1 MRTGRGLWVRILALG
16 AACVL
21 AINTDASEQQFARDA
36 ELKNWDYDHPHP
48 SGSDNP
54 VPRDSA
60 ANVTASKE
68 ATIFQ
73 PYCGGLR
80 PFPSCVD
87 EIIRIDR
94 ERKEREAHFRRTG
107 QKHNAGLSLTGCYN
121 YCVLRHFPHE
131 TPQQCA
137 ASVPRWK
144 RAAQNRPGL
153 WKTDLHDLL
162 AQECGLASLLP
173 RPRARTD
180 SLGRA
185 GAVIR
190 EHRLLSSRELACS
203 FLEEDGSSKE
213 RVRVNVREKH
223 NKFCGGDPSIAP
235 RRFTLEID
243 LKTGVAYW
251 DHNADMELRPIP
263 NARAS
268 ERTLR

>member
-1 MRTGRGLWVRILALG
+1 MQAWRGVWVGILALG
-16 AACVL
+16 AACML
-21 AINTDASEQQFARDA
+21 ALNTHASAQHSAGRA
-36 ELKNWDYDHPHP
+36 ELKDWDYDDPHP
-48 SGSDNP
+48 SGSENSATM
-54 VPRDSA
+54 DSA
-60 ANVTASKE
+60 FN
-68 ATIFQ
+68 ATPSNAARRFQ
-73 PYCGGLR
+73 PYCGGPR
-80 PFPSCVD
+80 PVGSCVN

-94 ERKEREAHFRRTG
+94 ELKEREANFRKTG
-107 QKHNAGLSLTGCYN
+107 QGYNAGLSLTGCYS

-131 TPQQCA
+131 TPQHCA
-137 ASVPRWK
+137 ASVPGFR
-144 RAAQNRPGL
+144 RAAQKAPGL

-162 AQECGLASLLP
+162 AEACGLASLLP

-243 LKTGVAYW
+243 LKTGTAFW
-251 DHNADMELRPIP
+251 DYNGEMELRPVP
-263 NARAS
+263 NTRAS